1 MPVTNNSAPS
11 YIHTGRVGTVSG
23 VFWGVGTCLINLVA
37 WANYVPGPD
46 GGAGMLHWRT

>member
-1 MPVTNNSAPS
+1 MQQPVYTLLLEWLPAA
-11 YIHTGRVGTVSG
+11 YRGRVGTVSG

-46 GGAGMLHWRT
+46 